1 MLALT
6 EGAVPH
12 LVALL
17 RSCVHVW
24 FLCWPAIYFLSL
36 LRLLEASS
44 KKVFAI
50 CTHGVLSGSAI
61 ERINNSPL
69 EAIVVT
75 NTILQT
81 EKMKLSPKI
90 KVYML
95 YNTIHTIK
103 SA

>member
-1 MLALT
+1 MVFVLASYLFFVFSQIV
-6 EGAVPH
+6 GG
-12 LVALL
+12 
-17 RSCVHVW
+17 W
-24 FLCWPAIYFLSL
+24 FKEVIN
-36 LRLLEASS
+36 
-44 KKVFAI
+44 FAI
-50 CTHGVLSGSAI
+50 CTHGVLSGPAI

-90 KVYML
+90 KVYTL

-103 SA
+103 SVASTQALLFLFFITIFQ

>member
-1 MLALT
+1 M
-6 EGAVPH
+6 
-12 LVALL
+12 
-17 RSCVHVW
+17 
-24 FLCWPAIYFLSL
+24 
-36 LRLLEASS
+36 LEAGS

-50 CTHGVLSGSAI
+50 CTHGVLSGPAI

-90 KVYML
+90 KVYKL
-95 YNTIHTIK
+95 
-103 SA
+103 